1 MMSRG
6 QFVAVKWACVATTVA
21 VLAVT
26 FVARNS
32 HAHSRTGTRT
42 AGDHESGSIPQSPA
56 LSKDVAEKL
65 ARAESQTAVIPTS
78 PGKPPVT
85 FSLVDVMSNF
95 KDSAVSIAIIDNFQI
110 VAVKAYGTLGNE
122 NPAPTSTK
130 TLFQAGSV
138 SKPVTAAAS
147 LALVESG
154 TLDLDANVN
163 DALKS
168 WKVPDNQF
176 TVKEKV
182 TLRRLLSH
190 TAGTNVHGFP
200 GYDVND
206 PLPTV
211 VQVLNGVKPANTEA
225 VRVVMTPGTQ
235 QVYSGG
241 GITIEQLLLTDVT
254 GKAFPDLLREMVF
267 EKLGMHDSTFQQPLP
282 ADLAARTAVGTYAD
296 GRSVHGKFHI
306 YPEMAAAGLWT
317 TPADLAL
324 YAIEI
329 AKSRNGK
336 SNKILSEKMTTEML
350 TPIVGEGGLGFFM
363 DKQTP
368 GIFMHGGADEGF
380 QCMFT
385 MNYETGKGAVIMTN
399 SDSGLFVEGQLRRAI
414 AREFGWNLKM
424 PDDTMTE
431 IFLLDLANGSK
442 AALAR
447 YDEIKKAAAPGR
459 SVEESTL
466 NLDGYALMRVGRM
479 NDAIALLARNVAE
492 YPKSF
497 NTYDSLGEAY
507 MRNGEKD
514 LAIQNYQK
522 SLALEPRNQNAKE
535 MLKHLG
541 VSDAK

>member
-1 MMSRG
+1 MMSRRHSL
-6 QFVAVKWACVATTVA
+6 AVKLICGGAAVA
-21 VLAVT
+21 VLGFA
-26 FVARNS
+26 FVARGARARAKS
-32 HAHSRTGTRT
+32 AVQPGV
-42 AGDHESGSIPQSPA
+42 GDESGAIPQSPA
-56 LSKDVAEKL
+56 MSKDVAEKL

-95 KDSAVSIAIIDNFQI
+95 KDPAVSIAIIDNFQI
-110 VAVKAYGTLGNE
+110 VAVKAYGTLGND
-122 NPAPTSTK
+122 NPAPAGTK

-138 SKPVTAAAS
+138 SKPVTAAAA
-147 LALVESG
+147 LALVEAG
-154 TLDLDANVN
+154 KLNLDTNVN

-168 WKVPDNQF
+168 WKVPDDQF

-182 TLRRLLSH
+182 TLRRLISH

-211 VQVLNGVKPANTEA
+211 VQVLNGEKPANTEA

-241 GITIEQLLLTDVT
+241 GTTIEQLLLTDVT
-254 GKAFPDLLREMVF
+254 GKAFPDLLHEMVL
-267 EKLGMHDSTFQQPLP
+267 EKVGMHDSTFQQPLP
-282 ADLAARTAVGTYAD
+282 ANLAERTAVGTYAD
-296 GRSVHGKFHI
+296 GRSVHGKFHV

-317 TPADLAL
+317 TPTDLAL

-350 TPIVGEGGLGFFM
+350 TPIIGEGGLGFFM

-368 GIFMHGGADEGF
+368 GLFLHGGADEGF
-380 QCMFT
+380 QCMFA
-385 MNYETGKGAVIMTN
+385 MNYETGKGSVIMTN
-399 SDSGLFVEGQLRRAI
+399 SDSGLFVEGQLRWAI

-424 PDDTMTE
+424 ADDTMTE

-466 NLDGYALMRVGRM
+466 NLAGYAVMRVGRL

-507 MRNGEKD
+507 MRNGEKE
-514 LAIQNYQK
+514 LAIQNYEK
-522 SLALEPRNQNAKE
+522 SLALEPRNFNAKE
-535 MLKHLG
+535 MLKRLG

>member
-1 MMSRG
+1 MTRG
-6 QFVAVKWACVATTVA
+6 RQFRAAKWVCGASAVV

-26 FVARNS
+26 FVAYNS
-32 HAHSRTGTRT
+32 RAHSRVGART
-42 AGDHESGSIPQSPA
+42 AVGHEAGAIPQSPA
-56 LSKDVAEKL
+56 MSKDVAEKL
-65 ARAESQTAVIPTS
+65 ARAESQTAVIPTAQ
-78 PGKPPVT
+78 GKPPVT

-95 KDSAVSIAIIDNFQI
+95 KDPAVSIAIIDNFQI

-122 NPAPTSTK
+122 NPAPTGTK

-138 SKPVTAAAS
+138 SKPVTAAAA

-154 TLDLDANVN
+154 RLDLDANVN
-163 DALKS
+163 EKLKS

-200 GYDVND
+200 GYDVD
-206 PLPTV
+206 SPLPTV
-211 VQVLNGVKPANTEA
+211 VQVLNGEKPANTEA

-254 GKAFPDLLREMVF
+254 GKAFPDLLREMVL
-267 EKLGMHDSTFQQPLP
+267 EKVGMHDSTFQQPLP
-282 ADLAARTAVGTYAD
+282 TDLAARTAVGTYAD
-296 GRSVHGKFHI
+296 GRSVHGKFHV

-317 TPADLAL
+317 TPTDLAL

-350 TPIVGEGGLGFFM
+350 TPIIGEGGLGFFM

-368 GIFMHGGADEGF
+368 GLFMHGGADEGF
-380 QCMFT
+380 QCMFA
-385 MNYETGKGAVIMTN
+385 MNYETGKGSVIMTN

-479 NDAIALLARNVAE
+479 TDAIALLARNVGE

-497 NTYDSLGEAY
+497 NVYDSLGEAY
-507 MRNGEKD
+507 MRNGEKE

-522 SLALEPRNQNAKE
+522 SLALEPRNFNAKD